1 MKKYKGPKYDY
12 ILIGRYKPGPDQ
24 CGGCAKVEK
33 LVPTRPATRR
43 YRHIDIDSKLGKKVA
58 DKLKIKEMP
67 YIIKCPVDKTQKCT
81 KIVGYRG
88 IGDYE

>member
-12 ILIGRYKPGPDQ
+12 ILIGRLKGDDK
-24 CGGCAKVEK
+24 CGGCVKVEQIA
-33 LVPTRPATRR
+33 PTRPATRR

-67 YIIKCPVDKTQKCT
+67 YVIKCPVSKTEKCT
-81 KIVGYRG
+81 KIVGFRG
-88 IGDYE
+88 VSDYD